1 MIGPD
6 VPLDGWRLEVIDERA
21 VYDVRITRG
30 DRSRGEHLF
39 TAAVTLPD
47 PEDARYQST
56 HRGGSCEPVRAL
68 GNMLG
73 DVVALGYHACLLKP
87 GEVPRFELVAAAQAE
102 ALQVLESAV
111 AGKAPPR

>member
-1 MIGPD
+1 VIGPE
-6 VPLDGWRLEVIDERA
+6 VPLDGWRLEVIDERV

-47 PEDARYQST
+47 PSDARYQST
-56 HRGGSCEPVRAL
+56 HRGGSYEPVRAL
-68 GNMLG
+68 GELLG
-73 DVVALGYHACLLKP
+73 DVVAQGYYAYLLKP
-87 GEVPRFELVAAAQAE
+87 GDVPRFELVAAAQAE
-102 ALQVLESAV
+102 ARRVLEAAL